1 MTKGLVKDGV
11 YGKGKED
18 QEVRGW
24 EKSEFSVQTWLSHF
38 TNEKREAQGEET
50 QPGSHGMTELGLS
63 QAFAPTT
70 QACTG
75 PFPSLDIVSA
85 GIVAGP

>member
-24 EKSEFSVQTWLSHF
+24 EKSEFSVQTWLSHLKMRKERPR
-38 TNEKREAQGEET
+38 EKKLNQG
-50 QPGSHGMTELGLS
+50 HTE
-63 QAFAPTT
+63 
-70 QACTG
+70 
-75 PFPSLDIVSA
+75 
-85 GIVAGP
+85 